1 MTSRY
6 RAGQRVAAIISELQ
20 DQGLSTSEIALELQ
34 QRGVLMRGAAVD
46 PVADLCD
53 NVRDIVADFAAAVGQ
68 PADEVTAL
76 RARAEAAE
84 QRAEAAE
91 RELAQAQAER
101 DEAAATAGF
110 AAAIARTAQ
119 AEAERLRSAI
129 AETLRLA
136 DIYAGVASH
145 NAEAEPET
153 AGEAW
158 RSPYM
163 ATMRELRRA
172 LGGAA

>member
-1 MTSRY
+1 MATDDQT
-6 RAGQRVAAIISELQ
+6 AGVQRFWVWAPGMLATTQ
-20 DQGLSTSEIALELQ
+20 DGRRKVRITEHTLGVGHEMVPDLS
-34 QRGVLMRGAAVD
+34 D
-46 PVADLCD
+46 
-53 NVRDIVADFAAAVGQ
+53 
-68 PADEVTAL
+68 
-76 RARAEAAE
+76 
-84 QRAEAAE
+84 
-91 RELAQAQAER
+91 
-101 DEAAATAGF
+101 AATV
-110 AAAIARTAQ
+110 AAIARTAQ

-136 DIYAGVASH
+136 GIYAGVAAH